1 MCIRDR
7 YYDEIKL
14 YFLHT
19 YLYETLYFAKLRD
32 FKPSYAFYKE
42 LEKTVI
48 TEVPDYDESTYSAL
62 IPKQMELYRMIGE
75 GMTEEKFGGYW
86 ERLWGTPYYS
96 WWSICYLKFSTDD
109 QLNIDILFQLEKLKS

>member
-1 MCIRDR
+1 MRNDMKQEETLKMHADVQLAVWNFMKETPFFQE

-32 FKPSYAFYKE
+32 FKPSYSFYKE

-48 TEVPDYDESTYSAL
+48 AEVPDYAQSVYSTIL
-62 IPKQMELYRMIGE
+62 PKQMVLYRMIEE
-75 GMTEEKFGGYW
+75 GMTEDKFRQYW
-86 ERLWGTPYYS
+86 EGL
-96 WWSICYLKFSTDD
+96 
-109 QLNIDILFQLEKLKS
+109 